1 MVCAGRAGRRGARR
15 EIVARPGRPGQGEAV
30 DGGRK
35 CRQYPAAPAETPWD
49 AAAWVEIPRSL
60 FTVRCLLY
68 YSPMLYPDPEEALR
82 DLRGAALESAYRAW
96 AKRLHPDGPDGNH
109 EAFLRLRK
117 AYEEA
122 KAGGRSAPSAA
133 PRSSTN
139 KAQARGPDEP
149 RREPPADAARSS
161 ASVRPSVG
169 RRIPTDPDA
178 FDPWQAVRETGR
190 TGPLPPEDC
199 LFAALERWRQ
209 AGSPTAKP
217 VSSASTGARNRRILR
232 SVLHWASLVDPALA
246 RDFALLVRFDAGPLR
261 TTAASRAER
270 DARRKLEAG
279 LDGLLRWRE
288 EGRDVTA
295 ELARERLE
303 AAKELVELHGL
314 PRPEIVRIAE
324 WMAGRLT
331 VDSGRK

>member
-1 MVCAGRAGRRGARR
+1 M
-15 EIVARPGRPGQGEAV
+15 
-30 DGGRK
+30 
-35 CRQYPAAPAETPWD
+35 
-49 AAAWVEIPRSL
+49 
-60 FTVRCLLY
+60 
-68 YSPMLYPDPEEALR
+68 
-82 DLRGAALESAYRAW
+82 ESAYRAW

-122 KAGGRSAPSAA
+122 KAGGRPAA
-133 PRSSTN
+133 SPAIHPGTGNASSTGS
-139 KAQARGPDEP
+139 AES
-149 RREPPADAARSS
+149 RRKPSPASPRSS
-161 ASVRPSVG
+161 ASVRPAAG
-169 RRIPTDPDA
+169 GPTPTDPNV
-178 FDPWQAVRETGR
+178 FDPWEAVRETGR
-190 TGPLPPEDC
+190 RGPLPPEDC

-217 VSSASTGARNRRILR
+217 VASPSTGARNRRILR
-232 SVLHWASLVDPALA
+232 SVLHWAQAVDPALA

-270 DARRKLEAG
+270 DARKKLESG

-288 EGRDVTA
+288 EGRPVTA

-324 WMAGRLT
+324 WMIGKMTGAG
-331 VDSGRK
+331 